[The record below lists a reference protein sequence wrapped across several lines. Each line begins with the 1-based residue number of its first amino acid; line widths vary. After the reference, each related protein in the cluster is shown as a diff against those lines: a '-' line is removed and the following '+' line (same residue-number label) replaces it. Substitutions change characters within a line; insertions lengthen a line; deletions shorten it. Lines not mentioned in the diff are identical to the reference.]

1 MVDMVDVFHITDG
14 HSRMAA
20 IDANTAVSQHPNEW
34 SKAPWTADEA
44 AAARKALRERYEVQV
59 EEAKA
64 TGAPMPA
71 PPPPEPEPLTP
82 EEQAAV
88 EEHARAVAEA
98 KERLDAFYAR
108 KAKEKEEAD
117 QVARDE
123 MLVNSPPP
131 QPDPAARRPFG
142 RKGEPTAA
150 EKAMMEKAA
159 AKKAED
165 EKMLKDKA
173 DVDKIAG
180 AKVVD
185 KV

>member
-1 MVDMVDVFHITDG
+1 MVDMVDVYHVTDG

-34 SKAPWTADEA
+34 RKAPWTPDEA
-44 AAARKALRERYEVQV
+44 AAAREDMRRRYD
-59 EEAKA
+59 EAKA
-64 TGAPMPA
+64 AGQPLPPA
-71 PPPPEPEPLTP
+71 PPPEPAPLTP
-82 EEQAAV
+82 EEEAAV
-88 EEHARAVAEA
+88 DEHNRAVAEA

-123 MLVNSPPP
+123 AIVSSPPP
-131 QPDPAARRPFG
+131 RPDPTIRRPFG

-150 EKAMMEKAA
+150 ELAQIEKQN
-159 AKKAED
+159 AKKAAD
-165 EKMLKDKA
+165 EKLVQDKA
-173 DVDKIAG
+173 DVDKISG